1 MTVRRVLAVFG
12 GVVAVIAM
20 AALGAFV
27 ALFAPVFLDDRA
39 LDRIVAVVAL
49 DWRDFGR
56 EKAHERL
63 LLELDKNGI
72 GPWVGDS
79 DCQLLTESELRIV
92 SCSWET
98 VVHIP
103 LVDERVPLWFESSAA
118 MDDAGEFASW
128 Q

>member
-1 MTVRRVLAVFG
+1 MTVRRVLAVLG
-12 GVVAVIAM
+12 GVVAVFAM
-20 AALGAFV
+20 AALGAAV

-39 LDRIVAVVAL
+39 LDRTVAIVAL

-72 GPWVGDS
+72 GPWVRDT
-79 DCQLLTESELRIV
+79 DCGLRNEAELRIV
-92 SCSWET
+92 ACSWDT

-103 LVDERVPLWFESSAA
+103 LIDARVPLRFESSAA
-118 MDDAGEFASW
+118 IDNTGEFTSW